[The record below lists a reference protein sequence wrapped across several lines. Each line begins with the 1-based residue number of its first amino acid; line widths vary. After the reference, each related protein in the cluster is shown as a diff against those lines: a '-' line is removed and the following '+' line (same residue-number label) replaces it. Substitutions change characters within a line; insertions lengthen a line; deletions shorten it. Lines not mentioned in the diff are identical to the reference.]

1 MENSPAFIG
10 LIRLL
15 DQCEGVTVVHAVC
28 SEVSFDMQLSITE
41 AKVRILTFYVAEASN
56 FQLNVYAKYHPAELD
71 GIEILDEALVYNFY
85 ARNDDDI
92 QDQICWLGAHF
103 TWAMCKASLISPDEE
118 LEYCEIFGATPKAT

>member
-28 SEVSFDMQLSITE
+28 DEVSFDMQLSITE
-41 AKVRILTFYVAEASN
+41 SKARLLVFYVAKASN
-56 FQLNVYAKYHPAELD
+56 FQLNVYAKWHPTELD
-71 GIEILDEALVYNFY
+71 GNESFDEALAYNFY
-85 ARNDDDI
+85 VKNSDDI
-92 QDQICWLGAHF
+92 QNQICWLGAHF
-103 TWAMCKASLISPDEE
+103 TWAMCKAGLISSDEG